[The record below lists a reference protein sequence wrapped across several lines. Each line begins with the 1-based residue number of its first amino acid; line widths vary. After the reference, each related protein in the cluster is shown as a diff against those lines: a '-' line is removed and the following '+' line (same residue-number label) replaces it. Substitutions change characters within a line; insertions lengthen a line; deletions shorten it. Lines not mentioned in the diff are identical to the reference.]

1 MTDLQVVQC
10 GTECVSDKADL
21 VVCVSDK
28 ADLAV
33 NSEQRLLAVGS
44 STQSTDLLKG
54 QASNQQC

>member
-21 VVCVSDK
+21 
-28 ADLAV
+28 AV
-33 NSEQRLLAVGS
+33 NSEQRLLVAGI
-44 STQSTDLLKG
+44 STHRTDLLKE